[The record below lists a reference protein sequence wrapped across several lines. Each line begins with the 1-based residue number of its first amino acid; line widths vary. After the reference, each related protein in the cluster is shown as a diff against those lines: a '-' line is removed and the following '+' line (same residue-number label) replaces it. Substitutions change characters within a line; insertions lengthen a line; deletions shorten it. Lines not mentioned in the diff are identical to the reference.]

1 MFKNTDIPYEVLTAW
16 ILATFKRY
24 KVTDIRY
31 FGSRV
36 HGSPREDSD
45 IDVYILFDKKSPD
58 RPPVFS
64 ELFKHNGK
72 QYVIEFHPF
81 MDFHDDYV
89 PSWLIGPS
97 ATGNQIKKIK
107 FTGSN

>member
-16 ILATFKRY
+16 ILAMFKRY

-45 IDVYILFDKKSPD
+45 IMAH
-58 RPPVFS
+58 RA
-64 ELFKHNGK
+64 
-72 QYVIEFHPF
+72 
-81 MDFHDDYV
+81 
-89 PSWLIGPS
+89 IGHGQP
-97 ATGNQIKKIK
+97 T
-107 FTGSN
+107 